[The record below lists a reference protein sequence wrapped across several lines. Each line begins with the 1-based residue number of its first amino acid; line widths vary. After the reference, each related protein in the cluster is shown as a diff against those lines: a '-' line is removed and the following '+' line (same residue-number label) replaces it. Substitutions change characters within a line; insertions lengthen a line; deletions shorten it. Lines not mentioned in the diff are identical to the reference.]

1 MTTDSSPPVGEQNQE
16 EVVDEPVVRGDMTIF
31 EHLIELRNRTVVA
44 AVSVLLGVVVVLYFT
59 WDPHPSLQVNTFD
72 ILLEPARSRID
83 FSLERAQEILGRQLD
98 TELEDALQLAGIEI
112 SKTENIVGM
121 YIFPQTEFLG
131 EKPILDVDDTGAVFF
146 KTLGLD
152 KFDRKDVIE
161 VFARD
166 ASRGLQPPH
175 FDDLDE
181 VVTVQGALDLLGK
194 SSESDFRLASFS
206 PTDRITAIFQVALY
220 GGLLIA
226 APVLIYQL
234 LAFII
239 PGLTGSE
246 RRILIFGVFGCLVFL
261 VSGMAFA
268 YFIVLERAL
277 SFLLGVA
284 SDTVD
289 NVIGIKEYIGFVTRI
304 ILWVGF
310 SFQLPMVLALAARIG
325 LVTAGQL
332 LRFWRYAIV
341 IVFVIAAIATPTPD
355 PQTQAIVA
363 LPLLILYFLGVLFAK
378 IFYQPRAGSVI
389 PSVAGAVEGDGTS

>member
-16 EVVDEPVVRGDMTIF
+16 EVVDEPIFRGDMTIF

-44 AVSVLLGVVVVLYFT
+44 AVAVLLGVVVVLYFT
-59 WDPHPSLQVNTFD
+59 WDPHPSLPNTFD

-98 TELEDALQLAGIEI
+98 AELEDALQLAGIEI
-112 SKTENIVGM
+112 SKTENIIGM
-121 YIFPQTEFLG
+121 YILPQTEFLG
-131 EKPILDVDDTGAVFF
+131 EKPVLDVDDNGVMFF
-146 KTLGLD
+146 ATLGLD

-166 ASRGLQPPH
+166 ASRGLQPPN

-206 PTDRITAIFQVALY
+206 PTDRITAIFQIALY

-246 RRILIFGVFGCLVFL
+246 RRILIVGVLGCLLFL

-289 NVIGIKEYIGFVTRI
+289 NVIGIKEYISFVTRI

-363 LPLLILYFLGVLFAK
+363 FPLLLLYFLGVLFAK

>member
-31 EHLIELRNRTVVA
+31 EHLIELRNRTIVA
-44 AVSVLLGVVVVLYFT
+44 ALAVLLGVVVVLYFT
-59 WDPHPSLQVNTFD
+59 WDPHPSLPNTFD

-98 TELEDALQLAGIEI
+98 AELEDALQLAGIEI

-121 YIFPQTEFLG
+121 YILPQTEFLG
-131 EKPILDVDDTGAVFF
+131 EKPVLDVDDNGVMFF
-146 KTLGLD
+146 ATLGLD

-166 ASRGLQPPH
+166 ASRGLQPPN

-181 VVTVQGALDLLGK
+181 VVTVQGALDLLGQ

-246 RRILIFGVFGCLVFL
+246 RRILIFGVMGCLVFL

-289 NVIGIKEYIGFVTRI
+289 NVIGIKEYISFVTRI

-310 SFQLPMVLALAARIG
+310 SFQLPMVLGLAARIG

-363 LPLLILYFLGVLFAK
+363 FPLLLLYFLGVLFAK